1 MPGSAHAPP
10 RQRLSSAGGPH
21 SLLPC
26 AGAPSILRN
35 GGCALR
41 ACREVIVKEKAQL
54 EREVDQLET
63 ELRMAGKKQDEMSRE
78 RDALSKSKAAVENAA
93 AKKAD
98 EVKIVEGSKRSLEHE
113 IDGYRMEAQR
123 LQMTISS
130 LEKQRSQFAR
140 EAEDATQKYL
150 QALEEVKTR
159 EMAVIDLQKKVAEGE
174 ARLKQQQNLYEAVR
188 SDRNLYSKNLIEA
201 QDEIQELKRKM
212 KVTNHQIDQLK
223 ELIKVRD
230 WSLTTALMSSQAL
243 EKKMEQKKV
252 ELSKV
257 KDTLNG
263 AQETIR
269 KQEQEVIKLS
279 NIVR

>member
-1 MPGSAHAPP
+1 M
-10 RQRLSSAGGPH
+10 
-21 SLLPC
+21 
-26 AGAPSILRN
+26 
-35 GGCALR
+35 
-41 ACREVIVKEKAQL
+41 IVKEKAQL